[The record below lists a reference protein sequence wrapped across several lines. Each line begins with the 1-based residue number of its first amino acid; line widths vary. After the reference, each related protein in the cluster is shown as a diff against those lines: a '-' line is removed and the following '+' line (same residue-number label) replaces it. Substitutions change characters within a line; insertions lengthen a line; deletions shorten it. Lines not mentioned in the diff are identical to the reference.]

1 MLSNHSEA
9 VSRARRRSGVGVL
22 SKMLLWFSLYF
33 VFYFRLLTHPKYGK
47 TEYQAELCIY
57 WGGGG
62 RGGVLTR
69 HYTSKYPGN

>member
-57 WGGGG
+57 WGG
-62 RGGVLTR
+62 RGSPNKTL
-69 HYTSKYPGN
+69 HLMC